1 MQEYI
6 TLMIKCLVVYFVII
20 IALRIMGKREVGEL
34 SVFDIVIYLVMSE
47 LLAISITES
56 HESILKSLVPIFTLA
71 VLQIIIS
78 WILLK
83 SKKVRDIFDGKS
95 VILIHN
101 GHINQDAMRK
111 NRYNIDDLMSQI
123 RSHDLCTPDEV
134 AFAVLE
140 NNGYPTP
147 THVAMQLEQED
158 LSGDVLLITME
169 EKQKSQIW
177 ETYENAPHVYTLKEY
192 VGETGDIPA
201 LYGQPLSVY
210 AQCYTEMELLMRR
223 LVIRLNEEEEL

>member
-83 SKKVRDIFDGKS
+83 SKKVRDIFDG
-95 VILIHN
+95 
-101 GHINQDAMRK
+101 
-111 NRYNIDDLMSQI
+111 
-123 RSHDLCTPDEV
+123 
-134 AFAVLE
+134 
-140 NNGYPTP
+140 
-147 THVAMQLEQED
+147 
-158 LSGDVLLITME
+158 
-169 EKQKSQIW
+169 
-177 ETYENAPHVYTLKEY
+177 
-192 VGETGDIPA
+192 
-201 LYGQPLSVY
+201 
-210 AQCYTEMELLMRR
+210 
-223 LVIRLNEEEEL
+223 

>member
-140 NNGYPTP
+140 NNG
-147 THVAMQLEQED
+147 QLSVLPKKSCKVKHPD
-158 LSGDVLLITME
+158 LSLIH
-169 EKQKSQIW
+169 I
-177 ETYENAPHVYTLKEY
+177 
-192 VGETGDIPA
+192 
-201 LYGQPLSVY
+201 
-210 AQCYTEMELLMRR
+210 
-223 LVIRLNEEEEL
+223 

>member
-1 MQEYI
+1 M
-6 TLMIKCLVVYFVII
+6 
-20 IALRIMGKREVGEL
+20 
-34 SVFDIVIYLVMSE
+34 
-47 LLAISITES
+47 
-56 HESILKSLVPIFTLA
+56 A

-140 NNGYPTP
+140 NNG
-147 THVAMQLEQED
+147 Q
-158 LSGDVLLITME
+158 
-169 EKQKSQIW
+169 
-177 ETYENAPHVYTLKEY
+177 
-192 VGETGDIPA
+192 
-201 LYGQPLSVY
+201 LSVLPKK
-210 AQCYTEMELLMRR
+210 A
-223 LVIRLNEEEEL
+223 VKSSIRIH